1 MSENAEDGR
10 EIRPWGEA
18 HARLSRIF
26 ALDSHLPAN
35 PFRHSFGHK
44 AYFHWD
50 YFLNRD
56 FSGVLKTFADRVGD
70 RYIDLVGVGESR
82 NSRTLHSRADSI
94 NVASMTP
101 DSYWGA
107 LMNPVEDNYC
117 AATSAAISGKY
128 PNWACWA
135 DNSWE
140 LVIFGSELGLPTLEL
155 FGVPYYTNISD
166 ALTLIEPLSAGLS

>member
-1 MSENAEDGR
+1 M
-10 EIRPWGEA
+10 GEA

-70 RYIDLVGVGESR
+70 RYIDLVEWANLAIR
-82 NSRTLHSRADSI
+82 EPC
-94 NVASMTP
+94 TP
-101 DSYWGA
+101 ARIPSTWQA
-107 LMNPVEDNYC
+107 
-117 AATSAAISGKY
+117 
-128 PNWACWA
+128 
-135 DNSWE
+135 
-140 LVIFGSELGLPTLEL
+140 
-155 FGVPYYTNISD
+155 
-166 ALTLIEPLSAGLS
+166 